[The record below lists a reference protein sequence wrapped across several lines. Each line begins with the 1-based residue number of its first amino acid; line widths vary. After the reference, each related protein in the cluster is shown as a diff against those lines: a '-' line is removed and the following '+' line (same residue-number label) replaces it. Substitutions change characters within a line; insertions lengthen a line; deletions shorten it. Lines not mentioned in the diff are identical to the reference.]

1 MLERAKA
8 APFENLPIVEL
19 DSRSG
24 FKMERR
30 LPANSGGII
39 DYLFREFLKAAA
51 FYSWSVALTYLSIF
65 KIEPATRLG

>member
-8 APFENLPIVEL
+8 APLENLPIFGL

-30 LPANSGGII
+30 LPANSGGMI
-39 DYLFREFLKAAA
+39 DYLLRLFLKAAK
-51 FYSWSVALTYLSIF
+51 FYRWSVALTYLSIF